1 MYAVIE
7 TGGKQYRV
15 AEGETLRVEKLD
27 GPAGGKLSFEPLLFA
42 DDGGNVRIGRPR
54 VSGIKVDAEIVE
66 HGRASKITIFKYKRR
81 KMYRRKSGHRQPYTA
96 LRITSIGPV
105 G

>member
-15 AEGETLRVEKLD
+15 APGETLRVEKLAVAAGETLTFQPLLVAD
-27 GPAGGKLSFEPLLFA
+27 DAGGLQVGKPLLTGA
-42 DDGGNVRIGRPR
+42 SVQ
-54 VSGIKVDAEIVE
+54 AEVIE
-66 HGRASKITIFKYKRR
+66 QGLGTKIIIFKYRRR
-81 KMYRRKSGHRQPYTA
+81 KNYRRKQGHRQPFTA
-96 LRITSIGPV
+96 LRITSISG